1 MEKQQDYLENRNH
14 FALHYKVG
22 LWLAFLGQ
30 RNYKFIEAEEGSRIL
45 CVVRMEIWNDLE
57 TTGGVGGSRILH
69 VILETNG
76 GVERS
81 RILDL

>member
-1 MEKQQDYLENRNH
+1 MYVIQ
-14 FALHYKVG
+14 
-22 LWLAFLGQ
+22 
-30 RNYKFIEAEEGSRIL
+30 
-45 CVVRMEIWNDLE
+45 MEILNDLE

-81 RILDL
+81 RILEI